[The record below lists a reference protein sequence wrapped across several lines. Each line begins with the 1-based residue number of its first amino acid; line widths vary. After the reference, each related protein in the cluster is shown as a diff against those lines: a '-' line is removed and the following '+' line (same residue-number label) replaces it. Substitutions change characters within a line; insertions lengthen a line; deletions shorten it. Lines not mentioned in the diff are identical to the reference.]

1 MPKTE
6 TDIEKRNKYGMLC
19 GIVGIFLNLILFAG
33 KLFAGMLSGAISIT
47 ADAFNNLSDAGSSII
62 TIAGFK
68 MAAQRADEEHPYGHA
83 RMEYVATLAVAAIIL
98 IMGFEL
104 FRDSFGK
111 IIKPQDIE
119 FSWLI
124 VAILLASIAV
134 KCVMAVYNFYF
145 SKKLDSSTLEAP
157 GKKTGTN
164 VTGVSDLWPV
174 LLQME
179 TYAKFVP
186 HAKKWGTI
194 YNPAEVNS
202 VTHIKAMRAAA
213 KSLGLE
219 LVEVHVSH
227 SDAVEAAANSLVGKV
242 QAITITSDNTTVAKF
257 DILARVCDKNKIALF
272 AGDVDSVPRGAIAAY
287 GMDYFLVG
295 YSAGKKAALVL
306 KGVKPGDIPWGP
318 VEKFSLVINQKAA
331 RAQGITVSA
340 ELLKRADKVFE

>member
-1 MPKTE
+1 MACVLCAVWSVPVLGWSADQKMLVIGVTKIVSHAAL
-6 TDIEKRNKYGMLC
+6 DADEKGFEAAL
-19 GIVGIFLNLILFAG
+19 A
-33 KLFAGMLSGAISIT
+33 S
-47 ADAFNNLSDAGSSII
+47 
-62 TIAGFK
+62 AGFK
-68 MAAQRADEEHPYGHA
+68 EGINVRYDRQNAQGDPAKA
-83 RMEYVATLAVAAIIL
+83 AAIAQQFATDKVDL
-98 IMGFEL
+98 
-104 FRDSFGK
+104 
-111 IIKPQDIE
+111 
-119 FSWLI
+119 
-124 VAILLASIAV
+124 VHSIATPTSQ
-134 KCVMAVYNFYF
+134 AVVRVTRKIPVVF
-145 SKKLDSSTLEAP
+145 SSISDPVSAELVPSDSAP

-242 QAITITSDNTTVAKF
+242 QAITITSDNTTVARF
-257 DILARVCDKNKIALF
+257 DTLARVCDKNKIALF

-331 RAQGITVSA
+331 RAQGIVVSA